1 MTELAHD
8 ATRPNAKPDIHAEL
22 YQIDLDQVT
31 AIFLRI
37 GDTDTYY
44 EPINLVTFDT
54 DAHAI
59 HYLLSF
65 SELIHRVAERTFT
78 VPDGWP
84 CRKWLAEHSPDSKID
99 HMVLIMFRSL
109 ASKETFEAALST

>member
-1 MTELAHD
+1 MTELARD
-8 ATRPNAKPDIHAEL
+8 ATRPNAKPDIHAEM
-22 YQIDLDQVT
+22 YPIDLDQVT
-31 AIFLRI
+31 ATFLRI

-65 SELIHRVAERTFT
+65 SELIQQVAERTFT

-84 CRKWLAEHSPDSKID
+84 CRNWLAEHSPNSNID

-109 ASKETFEAALST
+109 ASKETFEDALNA